1 MTSRDYLAFGKIIH
15 GSKIYTY
22 KYERYIE
29 LGTCAMKPRE
39 NGGVVNPRLNVY
51 GAEGLKV
58 AGQSRS
64 DDTRELRAHR

>member
-1 MTSRDYLAFGKIIH
+1 MTSRDYLAFGKKIH
-15 GSKIYTY
+15 VFKIYTY

-39 NGGVVNPRLNVY
+39 SGGVVNPRLNVY
-51 GAEGLKV
+51 GVEGVKV
-58 AGQSRS
+58 AGQARS

>member
-1 MTSRDYLAFGKIIH
+1 MTSRNYLAFGKKIH
-15 GSKIYTY
+15 VSQIYTH
-22 KYERYIE
+22 KYVRYIE

-51 GAEGLKV
+51 GVECLKV

-64 DDTRELRAHR
+64 DDMRELRAHR